1 MTSGLISAHPT
12 AVAEAVRQER
22 SLVIPIGV
30 VVPADLPAGEF
41 VGYVQEAE
49 RLGFDQL
56 WVVEDCFFRGGVA
69 QAGVALA
76 LTTTITVGLGILPA
90 GARNVAFA
98 AMEIATLENLFPGRL
113 IVGVGHGM
121 PDWMRQAGTW
131 PSSPVTLLSEYIVT
145 LKRLLA
151 GEKVSYAGTYVNL
164 DEVALESPPSAAPP
178 VLAGVRGPRS
188 LRASGAVSDGTILAE
203 PVTPEYVAVAR
214 GLAAPA
220 GGPHRIVA
228 YNVGAI
234 DDSADAARER
244 ARTAL
249 RWIGAPEWTPHIE
262 PLPFARE
269 LADLRQQAR
278 SGEEFASQLPDA
290 WIDQLAVVGDPATA
304 AARVAT
310 LEKSGVTDLVLSP
323 AGDAP
328 RTRLAELARI
338 LPA

>member
-1 MTSGLISAHPT
+1 MP
-12 AVAEAVRQER
+12 
-22 SLVIPIGV
+22 P
-30 VVPADLPAGEF
+30 DLPAGEF
-41 VGYVQEAE
+41 IAYAKEAE
-49 RLGFDQL
+49 WHGFDQL

-76 LTTTITVGLGILPA
+76 LTTTIKVGLGILPA
-90 GARNVAFA
+90 GARNAAFA
-98 AMEIATLENLFPGRL
+98 ALEIASLENLFPDRL
-113 IVGVGHGM
+113 IIGVGHGM
-121 PDWMRQAGTW
+121 PAWMRQAGAW
-131 PSSPVTLLSEYIVT
+131 PASPVTLLNEYIVT

-164 DEVALESPPSAAPP
+164 DQVALESPPRVAPP

-203 PVTPEYVAVAR
+203 PVTPEYVKVVR
-214 GLAAPA
+214 RLTAPE

-228 YNVGAI
+228 YSVSAI

-244 ARTAL
+244 ARTGL
-249 RWIGAPEWTPHIE
+249 RWIGDPEWAAHIE

-269 LADLRQQAR
+269 FADLRQRAGSR
-278 SGEEFASQLPDA
+278 EEFARQLPDA
-290 WIDQLAVVGDPATA
+290 WIDQLALVGDPQTA

-310 LEKSGVTDLVLSP
+310 LERSGVTDLVLIP
-323 AGDAP
+323 AGGAP

-338 LPA
+338 LPEVRRS